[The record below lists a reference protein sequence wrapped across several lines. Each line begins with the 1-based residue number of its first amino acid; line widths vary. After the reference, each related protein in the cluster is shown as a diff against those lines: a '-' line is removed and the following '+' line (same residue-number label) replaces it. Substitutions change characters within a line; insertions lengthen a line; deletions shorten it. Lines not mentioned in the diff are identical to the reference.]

1 MIRPG
6 TPKGGCSC
14 TPNTPVS
21 DLCADCRRRRKTILT
36 RLRNRKARHGEDLP
50 YSNVTIDPDTVETLL
65 RALDH
70 LSRTELDVRTSPFA
84 SDPRVKPYLDTTWEI
99 RRYLGGALA
108 EAERERVER
117 DRRTG

>member
-6 TPKGGCSC
+6 PPPPGCSC

-21 DLCADCRRRRKTILT
+21 GLCVDCRRRRKTTLT
-36 RLRNRKARHGEDLP
+36 RLRNRKARHSEDLP
-50 YSNVTIDPDTVETLL
+50 YGHVTIDPDTVETLL

-84 SDPRVKPYLDTTWEI
+84 SDPRVKPYLDATWEI
-99 RRYLGGALA
+99 RRYLGDALA

-117 DRRTG
+117 TRRT